1 VSVPVDA
8 ACPSTFLVTPVI
20 CAGEVVNMSYFDS
33 DIQTW
38 TIVNVV
44 LTGIPIKP
52 LFIIW
57 LVSLC
62 LARRKN
68 DHARVGFT
76 WLKLVFPFYI
86 L

>member
-1 VSVPVDA
+1 
-8 ACPSTFLVTPVI
+8 
-20 CAGEVVNMSYFDS
+20 MDS
-33 DIQTW
+33 DALTW

-44 LTGIPIKP
+44 LTGIFIKP
-52 LFIIW
+52 LFVLW

-62 LARRKN
+62 LARRKS

-76 WLKLVFPFYI
+76 WMKLVFPFYT